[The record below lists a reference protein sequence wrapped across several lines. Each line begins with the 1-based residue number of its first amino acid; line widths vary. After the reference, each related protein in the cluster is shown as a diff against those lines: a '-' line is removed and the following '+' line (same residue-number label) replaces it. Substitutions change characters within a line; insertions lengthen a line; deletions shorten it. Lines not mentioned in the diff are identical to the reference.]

1 MKSQELQAKNDFDQQ
16 DAEKQKAH
24 SQEIRVQVERQKGEI
39 AQQTEEVQEDL
50 DKVEPAVIEAQQA
63 VKMIKKQN
71 LVEIRSM
78 SNPPPIIKM
87 ALESVCLLLGNIK
100 VILISWIFLKIKFLL
115 LLIIFW
121 FHKFF

>member
-1 MKSQELQAKNDFDQQ
+1 MQNIFQVKSQELQAKNDFDQQ

-50 DKVEPAVIEAQQA
+50 DKVEPAVIEAQQS

-100 VILISWIFLKIKFLL
+100 VILIS
-115 LLIIFW
+115 
-121 FHKFF
+121 